1 MELSVA
7 LLPLRTQ
14 NGISLGSLLFFSD
27 QVSSAHTSNCVSAD
41 KPSSRL
47 QRFLSRYTTTTPP
60 PSRPNKEKERTCA
73 EAAKRMSGDVSA
85 RSLSPWRI
93 RVDSDENRVPRVI
106 AFAECLCQ
114 GCIVNRHE
122 DLGYNS
128 VPIMVWKKVL
138 RKIPCPTDKDKY
150 TVTRETVEVPVACAC
165 VKPNAAK

>member
-1 MELSVA
+1 MPLSTSCQTVVIV
-7 LLPLRTQ
+7 LLNKGPFFLIHV
-14 NGISLGSLLFFSD
+14 NWNVFLCINNYGSSVLITC
-27 QVSSAHTSNCVSAD
+27 H
-41 KPSSRL
+41 RL
-47 QRFLSRYTTTTPP
+47 SF
-60 PSRPNKEKERTCA
+60 
-73 EAAKRMSGDVSA
+73 
-85 RSLSPWRI
+85 

-165 VKPNAAK
+165 VKPNAAKWWLTVLWPQRLQTWLGLVLT